1 MLCIVNHNRALST
14 EPKYQFD
21 QSSYVTTEGPNA
33 RIRVVVQQIVQSV
46 RDIHLLLTPLTYA
59 QYIAHSNQPRS
70 TLAPID
76 QFHGSRPSNAHCKEL
91 KLFVTAQLKTCS
103 CTLCCDYNN
112 IIIIMVCLPFTDEDD
127 RHDFNNSVQSVV
139 FPANSG
145 VDAERRVDF
154 PVFDDVAD
162 EDPEGFIIVLDVDRN
177 LTDFAVAFTPNLR
190 TTLGRIKDDDR

>member
-1 MLCIVNHNRALST
+1 
-14 EPKYQFD
+14 
-21 QSSYVTTEGPNA
+21 
-33 RIRVVVQQIVQSV
+33 
-46 RDIHLLLTPLTYA
+46 
-59 QYIAHSNQPRS
+59 
-70 TLAPID
+70 
-76 QFHGSRPSNAHCKEL
+76 
-91 KLFVTAQLKTCS
+91 
-103 CTLCCDYNN
+103 
-112 IIIIMVCLPFTDEDD
+112 MVCLPFTDEDD

-177 LTDFAVAFTPNLR
+177 LTDVAVAFTPNLR